1 MSCDAENSKTI
12 ITALPTVEEILLNPF
27 LLRLHSFL
35 LHSQWFHWIL
45 LFCAGTGRLGFK
57 IHNIFMSS
65 VFQTFNWAFLVSFN
79 SVVSIICWA
88 NYLLLNM
95 RCCMYMSNSYLPS
108 CFHVCS
114 CMVMILNW
122 SSVISTT
129 GWKSF
134 HYIKER
140 PTLRITRRMRKRGW
154 WENTRYHRLGDILP
168 NFVCDFWNRND
179 WNSYFPPSGFLLG
192 VSHWSR
198 RGWRHP
204 LSDNQRDPTKFC
216 NQSVG
221 PSVYYQGLLTIGVI
235 CLLLIL
241 LLLSKISPNIWDF
254 HSLFELQATN
264 LAPQDLNG
272 KSDPYLLVRI
282 GQQTLDTKDRYIPKQ
297 LNPTFGESVLYP
309 PPTCIYPL
317 HSDWASVWLPAC
329 FALSFRVFEFT
340 VSFPLETEL
349 LVRVLDHDLVGSDD
363 VIGETRLD
371 LENRFYSRHRATCG
385 LALYYDTWVP
395 HSHTASLN
403 ITAPYCQLKSVM
415 TPKIC
420 HNCLKSRTCGDEQK
434 RCERTKTTCKNQIWR
449 RVVHIITYNCKKWRK
464 S

>member
-1 MSCDAENSKTI
+1 MLKIVRLLLPLCLQLRKSSLIPSCSDSIVFFYT
-12 ITALPTVEEILLNPF
+12 
-27 LLRLHSFL
+27 
-35 LHSQWFHWIL
+35 SQWFHWIL
-45 LFCAGTGRLGFK
+45 LFCAGTGLLGFK
-57 IHNIFMSS
+57 THNIFMSS

-79 SVVSIICWA
+79 SIVSIICWA

-95 RCCMYMSNSYLPS
+95 RCWQPRRDRRLYFQCSISMYLYMSNSYLSS

-114 CMVMILNW
+114 CMVVILNW
-122 SSVISTT
+122 SSVTSMT

-134 HYIKER
+134 HYTKER
-140 PTLRITRRMRKRGW
+140 PMLKITRRMRKRGW

-168 NFVCDFWNRND
+168 KCLLRNRNY

-221 PSVYYQGLLTIGVI
+221 PSVYYQGLLIIGVI

-241 LLLSKISPNIWDF
+241 LLLSKISPNVWDF
-254 HSLFELQATN
+254 YCLFDLQATN

-309 PPTCIYPL
+309 PPPAFIPCTLTGRVFDSQHALHFLSGCLNSQCPSRWKQNCSSEFWTMISWGQMMWSVKRGLTSRIASTAATEPL
-317 HSDWASVWLPAC
+317 VVWLC
-329 FALSFRVFEFT
+329 TTTRECLTRILLVSISRHHT
-340 VSFPLETEL
+340 VS
-349 LVRVLDHDLVGSDD
+349 
-363 VIGETRLD
+363 
-371 LENRFYSRHRATCG
+371 
-385 LALYYDTWVP
+385 
-395 HSHTASLN
+395 
-403 ITAPYCQLKSVM
+403 LKA
-415 TPKIC
+415 
-420 HNCLKSRTCGDEQK
+420 
-434 RCERTKTTCKNQIWR
+434 
-449 RVVHIITYNCKKWRK
+449 
-464 S
+464 

>member
-1 MSCDAENSKTI
+1 MRKSSLIPSCSDSIVFFYT
-12 ITALPTVEEILLNPF
+12 
-27 LLRLHSFL
+27 
-35 LHSQWFHWIL
+35 SQWFHWIL
-45 LFCAGTGRLGFK
+45 LFCAGTGLLEFK

-65 VFQTFNWAFLVSFN
+65 VFQTFNWAFLVSFD
-79 SVVSIICWA
+79 SIVSIICWA

-95 RCCMYMSNSYLPS
+95 RCCMYMSNSYLSS

-122 SSVISTT
+122 SSVISMT

-134 HYIKER
+134 HYTKER
-140 PTLRITRRMRKRGW
+140 PMLKITRRMRKRGW

-168 NFVCDFWNRND
+168 KCLLQNRNY

-204 LSDNQRDPTKFC
+204 LSDNQRDPTKFP

-221 PSVYYQGLLTIGVI
+221 PSVYYQGLLIIGVI
-235 CLLLIL
+235 CLLLML

-254 HSLFELQATN
+254 HCLFDLQATN

-309 PPTCIYPL
+309 PL
-317 HSDWASVWLPAC
+317 HLSPALWLGECLTPSMLCTFFQGVWIHSVLPAGNRI
-329 FALSFRVFEFT
+329 ARQSFGPWSRGVRWCDRWNAAWPRESLLQPPQSHLWSGSLLRH
-340 VSFPLETEL
+340 VS
-349 LVRVLDHDLVGSDD
+349 
-363 VIGETRLD
+363 
-371 LENRFYSRHRATCG
+371 
-385 LALYYDTWVP
+385 
-395 HSHTASLN
+395 ASL
-403 ITAPYCQLKSVM
+403 AYC
-415 TPKIC
+415 
-420 HNCLKSRTCGDEQK
+420 
-434 RCERTKTTCKNQIWR
+434 
-449 RVVHIITYNCKKWRK
+449 
-464 S
+464 